1 MHRWQA
7 RGRRADG
14 AAADADRPDRR
25 AAWGPRVPVLT
36 SPPLRPDSRIQFL
49 TGVGPRRA
57 LLFERLG
64 LNTVEQLLRHYPRA
78 WLDARRF
85 VSASEL
91 RPGELLTVVGTIRHA
106 AALRTRG
113 GRTDFTAS
121 VADATGT
128 LACYFFG
135 QPFLAR
141 TLRPGTRVVVSG
153 ELDPLERRMLNP
165 LFEVVEGDLEALLH
179 AGRLVPVH
187 ALTRGVTARGMR
199 AAVRRA
205 LDLVAAHVGDPVPEA
220 ELEARGLLTL
230 AEALEAI
237 HFPADEE
244 MLERARTRLAFE
256 ELFLLQTVLELR
268 RRVLAE
274 EGRGLV
280 TAGPGRFAQRALEA
294 LPWPLTDDQRG
305 ALAEIVAD
313 LRSPRPMHRLLI
325 GDVGSGKTVVAL
337 LAALHVIE
345 AGHQAAFMAPTEI
358 LARQHAATLER
369 FATPAGVAVVAL
381 TGATPVGERRAL
393 TARLA
398 EGEPLLVVGTHA
410 LLEEKVKLPRLG
422 LAVVDEQHRFG
433 VGQRAALAQK
443 GSLPDV
449 LVLTATP
456 IPRTLM
462 LAAYGDL
469 DVSTLRS
476 RPAGRGRLVTRLAPE
491 EKFPQVLD
499 FMARELAA
507 GRQAF
512 VVVPVIEDGGRAD
525 VRAVEAEYG
534 RLSEHPL
541 LRPFRLGLLHGRLK
555 AGEKQAVMDAF
566 AAGEVRALVTTTV
579 IEVGVDVPN
588 ATLMVVENAERF
600 GLTQL
605 HQLRGRVGRG
615 PHRSVCVV
623 IPGPTAS
630 ARARERLGELT
641 RTDDG
646 FALAEADLRLRGPG
660 ELWGTRQSGL
670 PRLRLADLFRDEA
683 LLLAARDAAR
693 DVIAADPRLADPAHA
708 RLREV
713 LMSDYREPLELALA
727 G

>member
-1 MHRWQA
+1 MA
-7 RGRRADG
+7 
-14 AAADADRPDRR
+14 
-25 AAWGPRVPVLT
+25 PVT
-36 SPPLRPDSRIQFL
+36 APPLRPDSRLQFL
-49 TGVGPRRA
+49 TGVGPKRA
-57 LLFERLG
+57 ILFERLG

-78 WLDARRF
+78 WLDASHF
-85 VSASEL
+85 VSAKDL
-91 RPGELLTVVGTIRHA
+91 RPGELLTVVGTIKHA

-113 GRTDFTAS
+113 GRTDFSAS
-121 VADATGT
+121 VVDATGT

-153 ELDPLERRMLNP
+153 EIDPLERRMLNP
-165 LFEVVEGDLEALLH
+165 LFEVVEGDLETLLH

-187 ALTRGVTARGMR
+187 ALTRGITARGMR
-199 AAVRRA
+199 TAVRWA
-205 LDLVAAHVGDPVPEA
+205 LDLVADRVADPVPA
-220 ELEARGLLTL
+220 EVVAAQGMSSL

-237 HFPADEE
+237 HFPADEAAR
-244 MLERARTRLAFE
+244 ERARARLAFE

-280 TAGPGRFAQRALEA
+280 TAGPGRLAERAISA
-294 LPWPLTDDQRG
+294 LPWSLTEDQRN
-305 ALAEIVAD
+305 ALAEIVVD
-313 LRSPRPMHRLLI
+313 LRAPRPMHRLLI

-337 LAALHVIE
+337 LAALHVVE
-345 AGHQAAFMAPTEI
+345 AGLQAAFMAPTEI

-369 FATPAGVAVVAL
+369 FAAPAGVAVAAL
-381 TGATPVGERRAL
+381 TGATPAADRRAL
-393 TARLA
+393 IKRLA
-398 EGEPLLVVGTHA
+398 AGEPMLVVGTHA
-410 LLEEKVKLPRLG
+410 LLEEKVQLPRLG

-443 GSLPDV
+443 GRLPDV

-456 IPRTLM
+456 IPRTLA
-462 LAAYGDL
+462 LASYGDL

-476 RPAGRGRLVTRLAPE
+476 RPAGRGRLVTRLAAE
-491 EKFPQVLD
+491 EKFPQVVE
-499 FMARELAA
+499 FMAKELAA

-512 VVVPVIEDGGRAD
+512 VVVPVIEDSARVDTRA
-525 VRAVEAEYG
+525 AEAEYR

-541 LRPFRLGLLHGRLK
+541 LRRFRLGLLHGRLK
-555 AGEKQAVMDAF
+555 ADEKQSVMDAF

-588 ATLMVVENAERF
+588 ATLMVVENADRF

-623 IPGPTAS
+623 IPGPAAT
-630 ARARERLGELT
+630 ARAKERLEELT

-646 FALAEADLRLRGPG
+646 FALAEADLKLRGPG

-670 PRLRLADLFRDEA
+670 PRLRLADLYRDEA
-683 LLLAARDAAR
+683 LLLAAREAAR
-693 DVIAADPRLADPAHA
+693 ALIAADARLLDPGHA

-713 LMSDYREPLELALA
+713 LMADYREPLELALA